1 MSIDYNLCE
10 TRIRLSRVIENLE
23 KIRAGRNAWPV
34 VKADAYGHGLKE
46 VSELFGSRGYGT
58 LCVGTVGE
66 AAQLR
71 AYGCP
76 GRIVSLLGPV
86 EARDF
91 DLAAE
96 HDVLS
101 FVYEASQ
108 IKALSTK
115 GLKTGKRL
123 PVCVKI
129 DSGMSRLGFLPSNL
143 RELLDAL
150 ALAPGVKVVAAASH
164 LSSADDPA
172 EREFTLA
179 QAASFKETLDELA
192 AAGHGPLEATLA
204 NSAASLAY
212 PDMALDAVRPGIG
225 IYGANPFHGTELEHL
240 GEGLSPAMEV
250 LTRVASVK
258 DLPEGASISYG
269 RTFVAPR
276 DMRVAVVAAG
286 YADAFS
292 RSLTGKGEILIRAR
306 RAPILGRV
314 CMQLSVVDV
323 THIPEAKPGDE
334 AWLLGGPGPDAIT
347 PEELAGWWGTIPYEV
362 FCMLGLNKKSYLP

>member
-10 TRIRLSRVIENLE
+10 TRIRLTRIIENLE

-34 VKADAYGHGLKE
+34 VKADAYGHGLEKA
-46 VSELFGSRGYGT
+46 SELLGSRGFDT

-66 AAQLR
+66 AAELR
-71 AYGCP
+71 NQGFA
-76 GRIVSLLGPV
+76 GRIISLLGPV
-86 EARDF
+86 TGHDF
-91 DLAAE
+91 DLVAE
-96 HDVLS
+96 HDILP
-101 FVYEASQ
+101 FVYEPSQ
-108 IKALSTK
+108 IRSLSTK
-115 GLKTGKRL
+115 GLKTGKRIQ
-123 PVCVKI
+123 VCAKI
-129 DSGMSRLGFLPSNL
+129 DTGMSRLGFMPARL
-143 RELLDAL
+143 RDLLDAL
-150 ALAPGVKVVAAASH
+150 ALSNGVKIVAAASH
-164 LSSADDPA
+164 LSSADDP
-172 EREFTLA
+172 EQREFTRA
-179 QAASFKETLDELA
+179 QAASFREVLEKLA
-192 AAGHGPLEATLA
+192 AAGHTPLEATLA

-212 PDMALDAVRPGIG
+212 PEMEMDGIRPGIG
-225 IYGANPFHGTELEHL
+225 IYGANPFHGTELAHL
-240 GEGLSPAMEV
+240 GDGLKPAMEV
-250 LTRVASVK
+250 LTRVVSVK

-269 RTFVAPR
+269 RTYKAPR
-276 DMRVAVVAAG
+276 AMRVAVVAAG

-314 CMQLSVVDV
+314 CMQLCVVDV